1 MTAASSNLRRGEVER
16 RSGRGFE
23 ERGNHHGFPVRQ
35 AQAKLTMAKALAE
48 VQRRQQKG
56 EATAGGGAAAG

>member
-1 MTAASSNLRRGEVER
+1 GEVER
-16 RSGRGFE
+16 KSGRGFE
-23 ERGNHHGFPVRQ
+23 ERGNHRGFPVCQ

-56 EATAGGGAAAG
+56 EATAGGGVAAG